1 MQNRL
6 LNIKQR
12 NSMWVQI
19 LYITVHYNISKMFEL
34 GSLFQ
39 INNKRPN
46 ILQFKQIMNTSQKQ
60 NFEK

>member
-12 NSMWVQI
+12 NSIWVQI
-19 LYITVHYNISKMFEL
+19 LYLTVHYNISKMFEL
-34 GSLFQ
+34 GSLFR

-46 ILQFKQIMNTSQKQ
+46 ILQFKQIMNASQKQ